1 MPIVT
6 IQMSKGRTAEQKKR
20 IIEGVTATIV
30 DVTGVDPDWVTV
42 LLHELDRE
50 NIGKA
55 GVPLSE
61 RT

>member
-6 IQMSKGRTAEQKKR
+6 IQMSKGRTTAQKKQ

-30 DVTGVDPDWVTV
+30 DATGVDPDWVTV
-42 LLHELDRE
+42 LIHELDRE

-61 RT
+61 TD

>member
-6 IQMSKGRTAEQKKR
+6 IQMSKGRTAEQKKQ
-20 IIEGVTATIV
+20 IIEGVTAVLV
-30 DVTGVDPDWVTV
+30 DTLGVDPGWVTV

-61 RT
+61 TN

>member
-6 IQMSKGRTAEQKKR
+6 IQMSKGRTAEQKRR

-61 RT
+61 QA